1 MSTANQRVA
10 VITGA
15 SSGIGEAVAAE
26 LAGQGCLLVLNAR
39 RVEKLEAVAFRLEK
53 RPTRSSPPTVVCV
66 PGDASEQRV
75 INAMF
80 DAAEKHF
87 QRAADVV
94 VVNAGRGLAGSLTT
108 SDESQWEEVIRT
120 NYLGAAKLMRTA
132 ADRLVQAISSNPE
145 GEAGLSGEWLNR
157 PRDIVAIGS
166 SVGRNISPF
175 SSMYGSTKFAVHALA
190 EALRREIGPKGIR
203 VTTIEPAIVASEF
216 QAVAGYDAT
225 TFGSFMNRIGPVLLP
240 ADVAR
245 TIGFVVSQPA
255 HVHLNNVAIRP
266 TRQDY
271 P

>member
-1 MSTANQRVA
+1 MTNMSQRVA
-10 VITGA
+10 IITGA

-26 LAGQGCLLVLNAR
+26 LAAQGCLLVLNAR

-53 RPTRSSPPTVVCV
+53 RPTPGSPPTVVCV
-66 PGDASEQRV
+66 PGDAAEQRV
-75 INAMF
+75 IDAMF
-80 DAAEKHF
+80 DSAQRQFH
-87 QRAADVV
+87 RAADLV

-108 SDESQWEEVIRT
+108 SDESQWEDVLRT
-120 NYLGAAKLMRTA
+120 NYLGAARLMRTA
-132 ADRLVQAISSNPE
+132 ADRLLQAVGHNPE
-145 GEAGLSGEWLNR
+145 GEAGKTGEWLKR

-190 EALRREIGPKGIR
+190 EALRREIGPKGVR

-216 QAVAGYDAT
+216 QAVAGYDPK
-225 TFGSFMNRIGPVLLP
+225 TFGSFMDKIGPVLMP
-240 ADVAR
+240 EDVAR
-245 TIGFVVSQPA
+245 TIGFIVSQPA

>member
-1 MSTANQRVA
+1 VA
-10 VITGA
+10 
-15 SSGIGEAVAAE
+15 
-26 LAGQGCLLVLNAR
+26 
-39 RVEKLEAVAFRLEK
+39 
-53 RPTRSSPPTVVCV
+53 
-66 PGDASEQRV
+66 GDASQQGT
-75 INAMF
+75 IDAMF

-87 QRAADVV
+87 HRGADLV

-108 SDESQWEEVIRT
+108 SDESQWEEVFRT
-120 NYLGAAKLMRTA
+120 NYLGAARLMRTA
-132 ADRLVQAISSNPE
+132 ADRLLQVVSPNPD
-145 GEAGLSGEWLNR
+145 GEAGKTGEWLKR

-190 EALRREIGPKGIR
+190 EALRREIGPKGVR

-225 TFGSFMNRIGPVLLP
+225 TFGSFMEKIGPVLLP

-245 TIGFVVSQPA
+245 TIGFIVSQPA
-255 HVHLNNVAIRP
+255 HVHLNNVALRP

>member
-1 MSTANQRVA
+1 MTTANERVA
-10 VITGA
+10 IITGA
-15 SSGIGEAVAAE
+15 SAGIGEAVAAE
-26 LAGQGCLLVLNAR
+26 LAAQGFLLVLNAR
-39 RVEKLEAVAFRLEK
+39 RAEKLEAVAFRLEK
-53 RPTRSSPPTVVCV
+53 RPTRSSPATVVCV

-75 INAMF
+75 IDAMF

-87 QRAADVV
+87 HQPADVV
-94 VVNAGRGLAGSLTT
+94 IVNAGRGLAGSLTT
-108 SDESQWEEVIRT
+108 SDETQWEEVLRT
-120 NYLGAAKLMRTA
+120 NYVGAARLMRTA
-132 ADRLVQAISSNPE
+132 AERLLRVIDKNPE
-145 GEAGLSGEWLNR
+145 GEAGKTGEWLKR

-190 EALRREIGPKGIR
+190 EALRREIGPKGVR

-216 QAVAGYDAT
+216 QAAAGYDPVG
-225 TFGSFMNRIGPVLLP
+225 FGAFMEKIGPVLLP

-245 TIGFVVSQPA
+245 TIGFIVSQPA
-255 HVHLNNVAIRP
+255 HVHINNVAIRP

>member
-1 MSTANQRVA
+1 MSTLQQRIA
-10 VITGA
+10 IITGA
-15 SSGIGEAVAAE
+15 SAGIGEAVAADFAE
-26 LAGQGCLLVLNAR
+26 RGYRMVLNAR

-53 RPTRSSPPTVVCV
+53 RPTPASPPTVVCV

-75 INAMF
+75 IDAMF
-80 DAAEKHF
+80 DAAEKNFH
-87 QRAADVV
+87 RAADLV

-108 SDESQWEEVIRT
+108 SDQTQWEEVLRT
-120 NYLGAAKLMRTA
+120 NYVGAARLMRTA
-132 ADRLVQAISSNPE
+132 SERLLGVLDRNPE
-145 GEAGLSGEWLNR
+145 GETGKTGEWLSR

-190 EALRREIGPKGIR
+190 EALRREIGPKGVR

-216 QAVAGYDAT
+216 QAAAGYDPVG
-225 TFGSFMNRIGPVLLP
+225 FGAFMEKIGPVLVP

-245 TIGFVVSQPA
+245 TIGFIVSQPA